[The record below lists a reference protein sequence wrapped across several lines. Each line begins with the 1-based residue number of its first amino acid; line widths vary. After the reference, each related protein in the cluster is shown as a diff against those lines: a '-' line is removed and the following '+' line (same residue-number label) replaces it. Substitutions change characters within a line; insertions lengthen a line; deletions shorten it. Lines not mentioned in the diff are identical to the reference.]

1 MDIDSRTS
9 GNTELANAVQV
20 IKNAILQSQQRAL
33 VAINQEQLALYYGIG
48 RYISENT
55 RNRNWGKGAVDA
67 ISEQLRKELPGLRG
81 FSAQNL
87 RKMRS
92 FYEEWKQLSVN
103 SLVATSEIS
112 NEQPNSLVATSETTN
127 EQCNSFVTKELTNS
141 LVATSELP
149 IVQFKIEADFPISA
163 FLNIGF
169 THHYAIISK
178 VKDIEERKFYIQFA
192 AETKASVEDLE
203 QIIKSDL
210 YHHQGNIPNNFR
222 KVIPDQLQAF
232 RAIAMFKDEY
242 LLDFINTEELFVR
255 DKDRDERLIEQS
267 IVQNVKNFIM
277 TFGKDFTFVGNQYRL
292 EKFGAEEFP
301 DLLFFNRELAAL
313 VCVELKDGPFKPAY
327 LGQLAAYLRILD
339 DEVRKPNEN
348 PSIGIIL
355 CRSANKKFVEYVIQD
370 YDRPMGV
377 ATYKT
382 AADMD
387 ERLKRLL
394 PSVEDLEK
402 LL

>member
-55 RNRNWGKGAVDA
+55 RNGCWGNGILEA
-67 ISEQLRKELPGLRG
+67 ISAQLRKELPGLRG
-81 FSAQNL
+81 FSVPNL
-87 RKMRS
+87 RKMRL
-92 FYEEWKQLSVN
+92 FYEEWQLLSD
-103 SLVATSEIS
+103 
-112 NEQPNSLVATSETTN
+112 
-127 EQCNSFVTKELTNS
+127 NSFVPTNELANEQQNSFVPTN
-141 LVATSELP
+141 ELP

-192 AETKASVEDLE
+192 ANTKAKVEDLE
-203 QIIKSDL
+203 LVIKSDL

-327 LGQLAAYLRILD
+327 LGQLVAYLRILD

>member
-55 RNRNWGKGAVDA
+55 RNGSWGNGILES
-67 ISEQLRKELPGLRG
+67 ISAQLRKELPGLRG
-81 FSAQNL
+81 FSVPNL
-87 RKMRS
+87 RKMRL
-92 FYEEWKQLSVN
+92 FYEEWQLLSD
-103 SLVATSEIS
+103 
-112 NEQPNSLVATSETTN
+112 
-127 EQCNSFVTKELTNS
+127 NSFVPTNELANEQQNSFVPTN
-141 LVATSELP
+141 ELP
-149 IVQFKIEADFPISA
+149 IVQFKIDADFPISA

-192 AETKASVEDLE
+192 AETKASVENLE
-203 QIIKSDL
+203 KIIKSDL
-210 YHHQGNIPNNFR
+210 YHHQGNLPNNFR
-222 KVIPDQLQAF
+222 NTIPDQLQAF

-292 EKFGAEEFP
+292 EKFGVEEYP

>member
-55 RNRNWGKGAVDA
+55 RNGSWGNGVVEA

-81 FSAQNL
+81 FSVQNL
-87 RKMRS
+87 RKMRL
-92 FYEEWKQLSVN
+92 FYEEWKQLSAN

-112 NEQPNSLVATSETTN
+112 NEQP
-127 EQCNSFVTKELTNS
+127 NS

-178 VKDIEERKFYIQFA
+178 VKDIEERKFYIQLA
-192 AETKASVEDLE
+192 AETKASVENLE
-203 QIIKSDL
+203 KIIKSDL
-210 YHHQGNIPNNFR
+210 YHHQGNLPNNFR
-222 KVIPDQLQAF
+222 NTIPDQLQAF

-292 EKFGAEEFP
+292 EKFGVEEYP

>member
-55 RNRNWGKGAVDA
+55 RNGSWGNGILEA
-67 ISEQLRKELPGLRG
+67 ISAQLRKELPGLRG
-81 FSAQNL
+81 FSVPNL
-87 RKMRS
+87 RKMRL
-92 FYEEWKQLSVN
+92 FYEEWQLLSD
-103 SLVATSEIS
+103 
-112 NEQPNSLVATSETTN
+112 
-127 EQCNSFVTKELTNS
+127 NSFVPTNELANEQQNSFVPTN
-141 LVATSELP
+141 ELP
-149 IVQFKIEADFPISA
+149 IVQFKIESDFPISA

-192 AETKASVEDLE
+192 ANTKAKVEDLE
-203 QIIKSDL
+203 LVIKSDL
-210 YHHQGNIPNNFR
+210 YHHQGNLPNNFR
-222 KVIPDQLQAF
+222 NTIPDQLQAF

-277 TFGKDFTFVGNQYRL
+277 TFGKDFTFVGNQYHL
-292 EKFGAEEFP
+292 EKFGVEEYP
-301 DLLFFNRELAAL
+301 DLLFFNRELVAL